1 MNIVVVV
8 SANAEWKVIKPL
20 FPEAKIEQSPFG
32 EFANLTPFDGAAGAT
47 QGKLDTWHLTLFHGG
62 WGKISA
68 AATTQYV
75 IDHFKPDLLI
85 NLGTCGGFEGRIE
98 RGTIILVEKTIVYDI
113 IEQMTD
119 GEEEIAFYTTKL
131 DLSWLPRVLPSPVWR
146 GLLISGDR
154 DIIASDIPMLIKKYN
169 AVAADWESGAIA
181 WTAKKNNV
189 RTLILRGVSDLV
201 SLNGGEAYGD
211 YELFIQRTREIMKKL
226 FDQLPDWLSA
236 IEKVEQGYR
245 GY

>member
-1 MNIVVVV
+1 MTMKIVIVI
-8 SANAEWKVIKPL
+8 SANAEWKVVKPL
-20 FPEAKIEQSPFG
+20 FPDAKIEQSPFG
-32 EFANLTPFDGAAGAT
+32 EFADVTV
-47 QGKLDTWHLTLFHGG
+47 DTRNLTLFHGG

-68 AATTQYV
+68 AATAQYV
-75 IDHFKPDLLI
+75 IDHFKPDLLV

-119 GEEEIAFYTTKL
+119 GEEEIVFYTTDL
-131 DLSWLPRVLPSPVWR
+131 DLSWLPRVLPSPVLR
-146 GLLISGDR
+146 GLLVSGDR
-154 DIIASDIPMLIKKYN
+154 DIVVEDIPTLIEKYG

-181 WTAKKNNV
+181 WTAGKNGV

-201 SLNGGEAYGD
+201 NPSGGEAYGD

-226 FDQLPDWLSA
+226 FDKLPVWLAA
-236 IEKVEQGYR
+236 IERVEQGYR

>member
-1 MNIVVVV
+1 MNIVVII
-8 SANAEWKVIKPL
+8 SANAEWKVVKPL
-20 FPEAKIEQSPFG
+20 FPDAKFEQSPFG
-32 EFANLTPFDGAAGAT
+32 EFANLT
-47 QGKLDTWHLTLFHGG
+47 LSTWNLTIFHGG

-119 GEEEIAFYTTKL
+119 GEEEIAFYTTNL
-131 DLSWLPRVLPSPVWR
+131 DLSWLPRVLPSPVLR

-154 DIIASDIPMLIKKYN
+154 DIVVEDIPMLVKKYN

-181 WTAKKNNV
+181 WTAKKNGV
-189 RTLILRGVSDLV
+189 RALILRGVTDLV
-201 SLNGGEAYGD
+201 SPNGGEAYGD

-226 FDQLPDWLSA
+226 FDQLPDWLTA